1 MKDQAE
7 KLRLQ
12 MIESQSKLGKTIAV
26 VSGKGGVGKSNFTTN
41 FASLLAKSGKKV
53 VIMDMDIG
61 MGNVHILLGKS
72 AKYSLKDYLDGN
84 LALEDVIFEAT
95 EGVHYIS
102 GGSGMTSLME
112 WSVASFERLIHALET
127 LQKHFDFVLFD
138 MGAGIADW
146 SLDLL
151 TSIEEIIVISTA
163 EPTSI
168 MDAYSMMKYIHLK
181 DEEKTFYLLCN
192 RAFTVEEGVDT
203 TKRLKLVMERFLEK
217 DVVVLGSLP
226 EDGVVRK
233 AVRQHALFTTLYPDA
248 QISITMQKIVDRFL
262 NEQMQLPDEIHAD
275 IQTNKFL
282 SKLKN
287 IFSKGRE

>member
-7 KLRLQ
+7 KLRLK
-12 MIESQSKLGKTIAV
+12 MLESQETLGRSIAV

-41 FASLLAKSGKKV
+41 FATLLAKSGKKV
-53 VIMDMDIG
+53 VILDMDIG
-61 MGNVHILLGKS
+61 MGNVHILIGKT

-84 LALEDVIFEAT
+84 LALEDVMYEAP
-95 EGVHYIS
+95 EGVHYVS
-102 GGSGMTSLME
+102 GGSGMSSLME
-112 WSVASFERLIHALET
+112 WSDATFTRLFTALET
-127 LQKHFDFVLFD
+127 LQKDYDFVLFD

-151 TSIEEIIVISTA
+151 TSVDEMIVLSTA

-181 DEEKTFYLLCN
+181 DAEKTFYLLCN
-192 RAFTVEEGVDT
+192 RAFTVEEGQDT
-203 TKRLKLVMERFLEK
+203 TKRLKMVMERFLEK
-217 DVVVLGSLP
+217 DVVILGSLP

-233 AVRQHALFTTLYPDA
+233 AVRQQALFTTLYPDA
-248 QISITMQKIVDRFL
+248 PISRTMNKIVERFL
-262 NEQMQLPDEIHAD
+262 SQQIEEIYMEVPS
-275 IQTNKFL
+275 NKFL
-282 SKLKN
+282 SKLKS

>member
-7 KLRLQ
+7 KLRLK
-12 MIESQSKLGKTIAV
+12 MLESQETLGRSIAV

-41 FASLLAKSGKKV
+41 FATLLAKSGKKV
-53 VIMDMDIG
+53 VILDMDIG
-61 MGNVHILLGKS
+61 MGNVHILIGKS

-84 LALEDVIFEAT
+84 LALEDVMFEAPG
-95 EGVHYIS
+95 GVNYIS
-102 GGSGMTSLME
+102 GGSGMSSLME
-112 WSVASFERLIHALET
+112 WSGATFGRLILALET
-127 LQKHFDFVLFD
+127 LQKDYDFVLFD

-151 TSIEEIIVISTA
+151 TSVDEIIVISTA

-181 DEEKTFYLLCN
+181 DGDKTFYLLCN
-192 RAFTVEEGVDT
+192 RAFTVEEGLDT
-203 TKRLKLVMERFLEK
+203 TKRLKMVMERFLEK
-217 DVVVLGSLP
+217 DVIVLGSLP

-233 AVRQHALFTTLYPDA
+233 AVRQQALFSTLYPDA
-248 QISITMQKIVDRFL
+248 PITKTLNKIVERFL
-262 NEQMQLPDEIHAD
+262 NQLTEEIHVEVP
-275 IQTNKFL
+275 TNKFL
-282 SKLKN
+282 SKLKT